1 MLGICGIGWVC
12 FDNGS
17 VCMMGIY
24 IYMVHTESMEHFLYL
39 LCLFNVRQNV
49 GHTFYKLA
57 LSLTEDQELLGHPL
71 HLEV

>member
-1 MLGICGIGWVC
+1 MYDG
-12 FDNGS
+12 
-17 VCMMGIY
+17 Y

>member
-1 MLGICGIGWVC
+1 
-12 FDNGS
+12 
-17 VCMMGIY
+17 MMGIY
-24 IYMVHTESMEHFLYL
+24 IIWFILNPWKHFLYL